1 MLIFSHQIR
10 TYTQQLIKDTDGLL
24 KDLVSCNDRHSKIQ
38 KDRLVDEFTAALTSF
53 QTVQRKTVD
62 LEKNAIRQA
71 RAANVAISKPPQ
83 KSGSNTSN
91 KSSKSASLF
100 EDNFM
105 GNKGQTQMQMQEEID
120 LQALEDQER
129 TIRELEVLILL

>member
-1 MLIFSHQIR
+1 M
-10 TYTQQLIKDTDGLL
+10 IKDTDGLL

-38 KDRLVDEFTAALTSF
+38 KDRLVDEFTAALTAF

-71 RAANVAISKPPQ
+71 RAANVAISKPPSQ

-91 KSSKSASLF
+91 KSNKSASLF

-105 GNKGQTQMQMQEEID
+105 GSKGQTQMQMQEEID

-129 TIRELEVLILL
+129 TIRELEVS